1 MSFFVP
7 QVSTRVAAQAPAR
20 NPYGPPSAAIEP
32 TPEYIQQLRSMTHHK
47 DLLVKS
53 GFIIAQLSLSD
64 VEGKKRCRRCN
75 ARCNKGGNKYK
86 GDAQDGKKGNRNPR
100 KHSAA
105 YKPNPKPRSI
115 PIVDL
120 DDIQGDAKKDGN
132 DRDDGKEDKDKKKP
146 ILKCRYHTGRV
157 FNMHWNC
164 CRTFASTPGCTFA
177 PEHLTRTYTQKELLD
192 RHQYHRTPPSTLVDL
207 NPDPLI
213 SLSLTDAH
221 TPSGP
226 RQSRRAVAIDC
237 EMGVAFDGES
247 ELIRLT
253 LVDYFTAEILLDSLV
268 FPAVGMSHFNTRY
281 SGVSRQAMDEARRKG
296 KCITGGV
303 AAARQEVWRWVG
315 PETIVVGH
323 GVNNDLTSLRWIH
336 PLVVDS
342 MLLATAAKA
351 EKEKR
356 EEEEE
361 EERKKALALE
371 EAKSI
376 QETEVP
382 DEDLISFESENENS
396 KGKQK
401 GKEDKAKKQK
411 GSGLSLKNLTHD
423 LLDRQIQVGKMGH
436 DSLEDALA
444 ARDLVHWFVTQK
456 CVELKAQNQN
466 PAIMGFW

>member
-1 MSFFVP
+1 MSN
-7 QVSTRVAAQAPAR
+7 SC
-20 NPYGPPSAAIEP
+20 S
-32 TPEYIQQLRSMTHHK
+32 
-47 DLLVKS
+47 LL
-53 GFIIAQLSLSD
+53 
-64 VEGKKRCRRCN
+64 
-75 ARCNKGGNKYK
+75 
-86 GDAQDGKKGNRNPR
+86 
-100 KHSAA
+100 
-105 YKPNPKPRSI
+105 PK
-115 PIVDL
+115 L
-120 DDIQGDAKKDGN
+120 TAK
-132 DRDDGKEDKDKKKP
+132 
-146 ILKCRYHTGRV
+146 
-157 FNMHWNC
+157 HWNC

-177 PEHLTRTYTQKELLD
+177 PEHLTRTYTQKELFD

-213 SLSLTDAH
+213 SLSLTDAY

-361 EERKKALALE
+361 EEERKKALALE

-396 KGKQK
+396 KGRQK

-423 LLDRQIQVGKMGH
+423 LLGRQIQVGKIGH

-456 CVELKAQNQN
+456 CEELKAQNQN